1 MTRLTLFYF
10 TNWLILLVYIF
21 NNALFLN
28 LEKSLS
34 NPFEMEPFFFFMT
47 LNTPFFL
54 ILIIK
59 GATKGFAKIF
69 RSNEF
74 NFRYLSVFLILFT
87 FIFTVIDAK
96 VLSIYRDHFN
106 LKLYGLLFEAGVMQ
120 DMGVHLSDLILLTFQ
135 LLITILWII
144 FSLKV
149 SIWFY
154 SKYLALIPNFITNN
168 FYQIFKILVILS
180 LIEKVFFSYF
190 YYTER
195 EDTLTNWNSIPSYT
209 VLRMS
214 KVWKP
219 ILNAPSKAEKAAAK
233 ITWDFESDF
242 LDSQNKL
249 SERIKEITA
258 DKNDV
263 NIVFL
268 VFESLRYDMNV
279 PEIMPNLNYYKSKDK
294 WISSKQHF
302 SNSNCTGNGIFGTL
316 SGQTPFYW
324 YPSYKKE
331 LQPSPL
337 SIFDKLGYEIDV
349 YTTTALG
356 YSDMDKHIFTEAIDN
371 VYKFTGYGGGLGHPM
386 VKRSDL
392 FQWDQIM
399 VDEFLNKFINNTS
412 DSPNLSYLWFY
423 STHYNYYFP
432 EEFGKFKPYI
442 DRHYQIYEK
451 GLRKESDLVFNR
463 YKNSA
468 YFVDSQIKKIVEKIN
483 NSGKMENTIIVILG
497 DHGEEFNEYGRF
509 AHSYSLKNVQTSTP
523 FIMHVPGINN
533 IDYNITSHADIM
545 PTIIDYIDISIPY
558 QEILSGKSLLDYNT
572 NLDYAIIQEC
582 QIKER
587 PKNFLIADKEWK
599 MEFYLSGGKIESGLL
614 ETINDESISQDSANI
629 FNSIKQKLLKKA
641 EKNLRHYSIQD

>member
-74 NFRYLSVFLILFT
+74 NFRYLSLFLILFT

-356 YSDMDKHIFTEAIDN
+356 YSDMDKHIFTNAIDN

-392 FQWDQIM
+392 FKWDQIM
-399 VDEFLNKFINNTS
+399 VDEFLEKFTNKTS
-412 DSPNLSYLWFY
+412 NAPNLSYLWFY

-451 GLRKESDLVFNR
+451 GLREESDLVFNR

-468 YFVDSQIKKIVEKIN
+468 YFVDSQIRKIVDRIETN
-483 NSGKMENTIIVILG
+483 GQMENTIIVILG
-497 DHGEEFNEYGRF
+497 DHGEEFNEFGRF

-523 FIMHVPGINN
+523 FIMYMPEVNN
-533 IDYNITSHADIM
+533 INYNITSHADIM
-545 PTIIDYIDISIPY
+545 PTIMDYIDISIPY
-558 QEILSGKSLLDYNT
+558 QEIVSGKSLLDYNP

-582 QIKER
+582 EITER
-587 PKNFLIADKEWK
+587 PKKFLIADKDWK
-599 MEFYLSGGKIESGLL
+599 MEFSLSGGKIESGLL
-614 ETINDESISQDSANI
+614 ETINDETVFPDTASL
-629 FNSIKQKLLKKA
+629 FKSIKQTLLKKA
-641 EKNLRHYSIQD
+641 EKNLGHYSIQN

>member
-74 NFRYLSVFLILFT
+74 NFRYLTVFLILFT

-154 SKYLALIPNFITNN
+154 SKYLALIPNFITKS
-168 FYQIFKILVILS
+168 FFEKTDFVILS

-356 YSDMDKHIFTEAIDN
+356 YSDMDKHIFTNAIDN

-392 FQWDQIM
+392 FKWDQIM
-399 VDEFLNKFINNTS
+399 VDEFLEKFTNKTS
-412 DSPNLSYLWFY
+412 NAPNLSYLWFY

-451 GLRKESDLVFNR
+451 GLREESDLVFNR

-468 YFVDSQIKKIVEKIN
+468 YFVDSQIRKIVDRIETN
-483 NSGKMENTIIVILG
+483 GQMENTIIVILG
-497 DHGEEFNEYGRF
+497 DHGEEFNEFGRF

-523 FIMHVPGINN
+523 FIMYMPEVNN
-533 IDYNITSHADIM
+533 INYNITSHADIM
-545 PTIIDYIDISIPY
+545 PTIMDYIDISIPY
-558 QEILSGKSLLDYNT
+558 QEIVSGKSLLDYNP

-582 QIKER
+582 EITER
-587 PKNFLIADKEWK
+587 PKKFLIADKDWK
-599 MEFYLSGGKIESGLL
+599 MEFSLSGGKIESGLL
-614 ETINDESISQDSANI
+614 ETINDETVFPDTASL
-629 FNSIKQKLLKKA
+629 FKSIKQTLLKKA
-641 EKNLRHYSIQD
+641 EKNLGHYSIQN

>member
-1 MTRLTLFYF
+1 
-10 TNWLILLVYIF
+10 
-21 NNALFLN
+21 
-28 LEKSLS
+28 
-34 NPFEMEPFFFFMT
+34 
-47 LNTPFFL
+47 
-54 ILIIK
+54 
-59 GATKGFAKIF
+59 
-69 RSNEF
+69 
-74 NFRYLSVFLILFT
+74 
-87 FIFTVIDAK
+87 
-96 VLSIYRDHFN
+96 
-106 LKLYGLLFEAGVMQ
+106 
-120 DMGVHLSDLILLTFQ
+120 
-135 LLITILWII
+135 
-144 FSLKV
+144 
-149 SIWFY
+149 
-154 SKYLALIPNFITNN
+154 
-168 FYQIFKILVILS
+168 
-180 LIEKVFFSYF
+180 
-190 YYTER
+190 
-195 EDTLTNWNSIPSYT
+195 
-209 VLRMS
+209 MS

-356 YSDMDKHIFTEAIDN
+356 YSDMDKHIFTNAIDN

-392 FQWDQIM
+392 FKWDQIM
-399 VDEFLNKFINNTS
+399 VDEFLEKFTNKTS
-412 DSPNLSYLWFY
+412 NAPNLSYLWFY

-451 GLRKESDLVFNR
+451 GLREESDLVFNR

-468 YFVDSQIKKIVEKIN
+468 YFVDSQIRKIVDRIETN
-483 NSGKMENTIIVILG
+483 GQMENTIIVILG
-497 DHGEEFNEYGRF
+497 DHGEEFNEFGRF

-523 FIMHVPGINN
+523 FIMYMPEVNN
-533 IDYNITSHADIM
+533 INYNITSHADIM
-545 PTIIDYIDISIPY
+545 PTIMDYIDISIPY
-558 QEILSGKSLLDYNT
+558 QEIVSGKSLLDYNP

-582 QIKER
+582 EITER
-587 PKNFLIADKEWK
+587 PKKFLIADKDWK
-599 MEFYLSGGKIESGLL
+599 MEFSLSGGKIESGLL
-614 ETINDESISQDSANI
+614 ETINDETVFPDTASL
-629 FNSIKQKLLKKA
+629 FKSIKQTLLKKA
-641 EKNLRHYSIQD
+641 EKNLGHYSIQN

>member
-59 GATKGFAKIF
+59 GATKSFAKIF

-356 YSDMDKHIFTEAIDN
+356 YSDMDKHIFTNAIDN

-392 FQWDQIM
+392 FKWDQIM
-399 VDEFLNKFINNTS
+399 VDEFLEKFTNKTS
-412 DSPNLSYLWFY
+412 NAPNLSYLWFY

-451 GLRKESDLVFNR
+451 GLREESDLVFNR

-468 YFVDSQIKKIVEKIN
+468 YFVDSQIRKIVDRIETN
-483 NSGKMENTIIVILG
+483 GQMENTIIVILG
-497 DHGEEFNEYGRF
+497 DHGEEFNEFGRF

-523 FIMHVPGINN
+523 FIMYMPEVNN
-533 IDYNITSHADIM
+533 INYNITSHADIM
-545 PTIIDYIDISIPY
+545 PTIMDYIDISIPY
-558 QEILSGKSLLDYNT
+558 QEIVSGKSLLDYNP

-582 QIKER
+582 EITER
-587 PKNFLIADKEWK
+587 PKKFLIADKDWK
-599 MEFYLSGGKIESGLL
+599 MEFSLSGGKIESGLL
-614 ETINDESISQDSANI
+614 ETINDETVFPDTASL
-629 FNSIKQKLLKKA
+629 FKSIKQTLLKKA
-641 EKNLRHYSIQD
+641 EKNLGHYSIQN

>member
-74 NFRYLSVFLILFT
+74 NFRYLTVFLILFT

-154 SKYLALIPNFITNN
+154 SKYLALVPNFITNN

-356 YSDMDKHIFTEAIDN
+356 YSDMDKHIFTNAIDN

-392 FQWDQIM
+392 FKWDQIM
-399 VDEFLNKFINNTS
+399 VDEFLEKFTNKTS
-412 DSPNLSYLWFY
+412 NAPNLSYLWFY

-451 GLRKESDLVFNR
+451 GLREESDLVFNR

-468 YFVDSQIKKIVEKIN
+468 YFVDSQIRKIVDRIETN
-483 NSGKMENTIIVILG
+483 GQMENTIIVILG
-497 DHGEEFNEYGRF
+497 DHGEEFNEFGRF

-523 FIMHVPGINN
+523 FIMYMPEVNN
-533 IDYNITSHADIM
+533 INYNITSHADIM
-545 PTIIDYIDISIPY
+545 PTIMDYIDISIPY
-558 QEILSGKSLLDYNT
+558 QEIVSGKSLLDYNP

-582 QIKER
+582 EITER
-587 PKNFLIADKEWK
+587 PKKFLIADKDWK
-599 MEFYLSGGKIESGLL
+599 MEFSLSGGKIESGLL
-614 ETINDESISQDSANI
+614 ETINDETVFPDTASL
-629 FNSIKQKLLKKA
+629 FKSIKQTLLKKA
-641 EKNLRHYSIQD
+641 EKNLGHYSIQN

>member
-74 NFRYLSVFLILFT
+74 NFRYLTVFLILFT

-356 YSDMDKHIFTEAIDN
+356 YSDMDKHIFTNAIDN

-392 FQWDQIM
+392 FKWDQIM
-399 VDEFLNKFINNTS
+399 VDEFLEKFTNKTS
-412 DSPNLSYLWFY
+412 NAPNLSYLWFY

-451 GLRKESDLVFNR
+451 GLREESDLVFNR

-468 YFVDSQIKKIVEKIN
+468 YFVDSQIRKIVDRIETN
-483 NSGKMENTIIVILG
+483 GQMENTIIVILG
-497 DHGEEFNEYGRF
+497 DHGEEFNEFGRF

-523 FIMHVPGINN
+523 FIMYMPEVNN
-533 IDYNITSHADIM
+533 INYNITSHADIM
-545 PTIIDYIDISIPY
+545 PTIMDYIDISIPY
-558 QEILSGKSLLDYNT
+558 QEIVSGKSLLDYNP

-582 QIKER
+582 EITER
-587 PKNFLIADKEWK
+587 PKKFLIADKDWK
-599 MEFYLSGGKIESGLL
+599 MEFSLSGGKIESGLL
-614 ETINDESISQDSANI
+614 ETINDETVFPDTASL
-629 FNSIKQKLLKKA
+629 FKSIKQTLLKKA
-641 EKNLRHYSIQD
+641 EKNLGHYSIQN

>member
-10 TNWLILLVYIF
+10 TNWLVLLVYIF
-21 NNALFLN
+21 NNALFLSQGKPIN
-28 LEKSLS
+28 
-34 NPFEMEPFFFFMT
+34 NPFDMDIFFFFMT

-54 ILIIK
+54 IIIIK
-59 GATKGFAKIF
+59 GTTKSFGKLF

-74 NFRYLSVFLILFT
+74 NLRYLAVFLILFT

-120 DMGVHLSDLILLTFQ
+120 DMGIHLSDLIFLAFQ
-135 LLITILWII
+135 LLMTIAWTITTLMI
-144 FSLKV
+144 SN
-149 SIWFY
+149 WFY
-154 SKYLALIPNFITNN
+154 QNKRSLIPYFISNK
-168 FYQIFKILVILS
+168 FHPIFKILVCLS

-195 EDTLTNWNSIPSYT
+195 KETLASWNSIPSYT

-219 ILNAPSKAEKAAAK
+219 ILNTPTQAENAAAN

-249 SERIKEITA
+249 RERLEKITA
-258 DKNDV
+258 NKKDV

-279 PEIMPNLNYYKSKDK
+279 PEIMPNLNYYTSTDK

-316 SGQTPFYW
+316 TGQTPFYW

-331 LQPSPL
+331 LQPSAL
-337 SIFDKLGYEIDV
+337 SVFDKLGYEIDI

-356 YSDMDKHIFTEAIDN
+356 YSDMDKHIFTNAIDN
-371 VYKFTGYGGGLGHPM
+371 IYKFTGYGGGLGHPM

-392 FQWDQIM
+392 FKWDQFM
-399 VDEFLNKFINNTS
+399 VDEFLDKFTNNAS
-412 DSPNLSYLWFY
+412 NAPNLSYLWFY

-432 EEFGKFKPYI
+432 ESFGKFKPYI
-442 DRHYQIYEK
+442 NRHYQIYEK
-451 GLRKESDLVFNR
+451 GLREESDLVFNR

-468 YFVDSQIKKIVEKIN
+468 HFVDSQIRKIVDKIK
-483 NSGKMENTIIVILG
+483 NSGQMENTIIVIVG
-497 DHGEEFNEYGRF
+497 DHGEEFNEFGRF

-523 FIMHVPGINN
+523 FIMYIPGVNN
-533 IDYNITSHADIM
+533 IEYNITSHADIM
-545 PTIIDYIDISIPY
+545 PTIMDYIDISTPY
-558 QEILSGKSLLDYNT
+558 QQILSGKSLLNYNP

-582 QIKER
+582 EITER
-587 PKNFLIADKEWK
+587 PKKFLIADKDWK
-599 MEFYLSGGKIESGLL
+599 MEFRLSGGKIESGLL
-614 ETINDESISQDSANI
+614 ETINDESISPDTASV
-629 FNSIKQKLLKKA
+629 FNSIKQNLLKKA
-641 EKNLRHYSIQD
+641 EKNLRHFSIQN

>member
-356 YSDMDKHIFTEAIDN
+356 YSDMDKHIFTNAIDN

-392 FQWDQIM
+392 FKWDQIM
-399 VDEFLNKFINNTS
+399 VDEFLEKFTNKTS
-412 DSPNLSYLWFY
+412 NAPNLSYLWFY

-451 GLRKESDLVFNR
+451 GLREESDLVFNR

-468 YFVDSQIKKIVEKIN
+468 YFVDSQIRKIVDRIETN
-483 NSGKMENTIIVILG
+483 GQMENTIIVILG
-497 DHGEEFNEYGRF
+497 DHGEEFNEFGRF

-523 FIMHVPGINN
+523 FIMYMPEVNN
-533 IDYNITSHADIM
+533 INYNITSHADIM
-545 PTIIDYIDISIPY
+545 PTIMDYIDISIPY
-558 QEILSGKSLLDYNT
+558 QEIVSGKSLLDYNP

-582 QIKER
+582 EITER
-587 PKNFLIADKEWK
+587 PKKFLIADKDWK
-599 MEFYLSGGKIESGLL
+599 MEFSLSGGKIESGLL
-614 ETINDESISQDSANI
+614 ETINDETVFPDTASL
-629 FNSIKQKLLKKA
+629 FKSIKQTLLKKA
-641 EKNLRHYSIQD
+641 EKNLGHYSIQN

>member
-10 TNWLILLVYIF
+10 TNWLVLLVYIF
-21 NNALFLN
+21 NNALFLSQGKPINN
-28 LEKSLS
+28 LFDMDL
-34 NPFEMEPFFFFMT
+34 FFFFMT
-47 LNTPFFL
+47 LNTPFF
-54 ILIIK
+54 IIIIIK
-59 GATKGFAKIF
+59 GTTKGLGKLF

-74 NFRYLSVFLILFT
+74 NLRYLTVFLIVFT

-120 DMGVHLSDLILLTFQ
+120 DMGVHLSDLIFLAFQ
-135 LLITILWII
+135 LLLTIAWTITTLMI
-144 FSLKV
+144 SN
-149 SIWFY
+149 WFY
-154 SKYLALIPNFITNN
+154 QNKRSLIPYFISNK
-168 FYQIFKILVILS
+168 FHPIFKILVCLS

-190 YYTER
+190 YYTDR
-195 EDTLTNWNSIPSYT
+195 EETLASWNSIPSYT

-219 ILNAPSKAEKAAAK
+219 ILNTPTQAENAAAN

-249 SERIKEITA
+249 SERIEKITA
-258 DKNDV
+258 NKKDV

-279 PEIMPNLNYYKSKDK
+279 PEIMPNLNYYASTDK

-316 SGQTPFYW
+316 TGQTPFYW

-331 LQPSPL
+331 LQPSAL
-337 SIFDKLGYEIDV
+337 SVFDKLGYEIDI

-356 YSDMDKHIFTEAIDN
+356 YSDMDKHIFTNAIDN
-371 VYKFTGYGGGLGHPM
+371 IYKFTGYGGGLGHPM

-392 FQWDQIM
+392 FKWDQIM
-399 VDEFLNKFINNTS
+399 VDEFLDKFTNNAS
-412 DSPNLSYLWFY
+412 NAPNLSYLWFY

-432 EEFGKFKPYI
+432 EKFGKFKPYI
-442 DRHYQIYEK
+442 NRHYQIYEK
-451 GLRKESDLVFNR
+451 GLREESDLVFNR

-468 YFVDSQIKKIVEKIN
+468 YFVDSQIRKIVDKIK
-483 NSGKMENTIIVILG
+483 NSGQMENTIIVIVG
-497 DHGEEFNEYGRF
+497 DHGEEFNEFGRF

-523 FIMHVPGINN
+523 FIMYIPGVNN
-533 IDYNITSHADIM
+533 IEYNITSHADIM
-545 PTIIDYIDISIPY
+545 PTIMDYIDISIPY
-558 QEILSGKSLLDYNT
+558 QQILSGKSLLNYNP

-582 QIKER
+582 QIRDR
-587 PKNFLIADKEWK
+587 PKKFLIADKDWK
-599 MEFYLSGGKIESGLL
+599 MEFRLSGGKIESGLL
-614 ETINDESISQDSANI
+614 ETINDESISPDTASL
-629 FNSIKQKLLKKA
+629 FNSIKQNLLKKA
-641 EKNLRHYSIQD
+641 EKNLGHYSIQN

>member
-1 MTRLTLFYF
+1 
-10 TNWLILLVYIF
+10 
-21 NNALFLN
+21 
-28 LEKSLS
+28 
-34 NPFEMEPFFFFMT
+34 
-47 LNTPFFL
+47 
-54 ILIIK
+54 
-59 GATKGFAKIF
+59 
-69 RSNEF
+69 
-74 NFRYLSVFLILFT
+74 
-87 FIFTVIDAK
+87 
-96 VLSIYRDHFN
+96 
-106 LKLYGLLFEAGVMQ
+106 MQ
-120 DMGVHLSDLILLTFQ
+120 DMGIHLSDLVLLAFQ
-135 LLITILWII
+135 LTMTILWSIA
-144 FSLKV
+144 SLKV

-154 SKYLALIPNFITNN
+154 KKYSSLVPNLITKK
-168 FYQIFKILVILS
+168 FYLIFKILVFLS
-180 LIEKVFFSYF
+180 LIEKIFFSYF

-195 EDTLTNWNSIPSYT
+195 EETLTYWNSIPSYT

-214 KVWKP
+214 KVWRP
-219 ILNAPSKAEKAAAK
+219 ILDAPTEAEKSSAK

-242 LDSQNKL
+242 LNSQKKL
-249 SERIKEITA
+249 SEKIETIRANK
-258 DKNDV
+258 KDV

-268 VFESLRYDMNV
+268 VFESLRYDMNN
-279 PEIMPNLNYYKSKDK
+279 PEIMPNLNYYAKSNK
-294 WISSKQHF
+294 WITSKQHF

-316 SGQTPFYW
+316 TGQTPFYW

-356 YSDMDKHIFTEAIDN
+356 YSDMDKHIFTNAIDN

-392 FQWDQIM
+392 FKWDQIM
-399 VDEFLNKFINNTS
+399 VDEFLDKFTNNTS

-468 YFVDSQIKKIVEKIN
+468 YFVDSQISKIVEKIN

-497 DHGEEFNEYGRF
+497 DHGEEFNEFGRF

-523 FIMHVPGINN
+523 FIMYIPGINN
-533 IDYNITSHADIM
+533 IDYNITSHADVM
-545 PTIIDYIDISIPY
+545 PTIMDYIDISIPY
-558 QEILSGKSLLDYNT
+558 EKIVSGKSLLNYNP

-582 QIKER
+582 EITER
-587 PKNFLIADKEWK
+587 PKKFLIADKDWK
-599 MEFYLSGGKIESGLL
+599 MEFHLSGGKIESGLL
-614 ETINDESISQDSANI
+614 ETINDESISQDSVSV
-629 FNSIKQKLLKKA
+629 FNTIKQKLLKMA
-641 EKNLRHYSIQD
+641 EKNLGHYSIQD

>member
-10 TNWLILLVYIF
+10 TNWLILLAYIF
-21 NNALFLN
+21 NNALFLSPG
-28 LEKSLS
+28 KPLS
-34 NPFEMEPFFFFMT
+34 NPFGMEPFFFFMT

-54 ILIIK
+54 IIIIK
-59 GATKGFAKIF
+59 GATKGIAKIF

-74 NFRYLSVFLILFT
+74 NFRYLALFLIVFT

-120 DMGVHLSDLILLTFQ
+120 DMGIHLSDLVLLAFQ
-135 LLITILWII
+135 LIMTILWTIAT
-144 FSLKV
+144 LKV

-154 SKYLALIPNFITNN
+154 KKYSSLVPNFITKK
-168 FYQIFKILVILS
+168 FYLIFKILVFLS
-180 LIEKVFFSYF
+180 LIEKIFFSYF
-190 YYTER
+190 YYTDRDE
-195 EDTLTNWNSIPSYT
+195 TLTYWNSIPSYT

-214 KVWKP
+214 KVWRP
-219 ILNAPSKAEKAAAK
+219 ILDAPTEAEKSSAK

-242 LDSQNKL
+242 LNSQKKL
-249 SERIKEITA
+249 SEKIETIRANK
-258 DKNDV
+258 KDV

-268 VFESLRYDMNV
+268 VFESLRYDMNN
-279 PEIMPNLNYYKSKDK
+279 PEIMPNLNYYAKSNK
-294 WISSKQHF
+294 WITSKQHF

-316 SGQTPFYW
+316 TGQTPFYW

-356 YSDMDKHIFTEAIDN
+356 YSDMDKHIFTKAIDN

-399 VDEFLNKFINNTS
+399 VDEFLDKFTNNTS
-412 DSPNLSYLWFY
+412 DSPNLSFLWFY

-468 YFVDSQIKKIVEKIN
+468 YFVDSQISKIVEKIN

-497 DHGEEFNEYGRF
+497 DHGEEFNEFGRF

-523 FIMHVPGINN
+523 FIMHIPGINN
-533 IDYNITSHADIM
+533 IDYNITSHADVM
-545 PTIIDYIDISIPY
+545 PTIMDYIDISIPY
-558 QEILSGKSLLDYNT
+558 EKIVSGKSLLNYNP

-582 QIKER
+582 EITER
-587 PKNFLIADKEWK
+587 PKKFLIADKDWK
-599 MEFYLSGGKIESGLL
+599 MEFHLSGGKIESGLL
-614 ETINDESISQDSANI
+614 ETINDESISPDSVSV
-629 FNSIKQKLLKKA
+629 FNTIKQKLLKMA
-641 EKNLRHYSIQD
+641 EKNLGHYSIQD